1 MGIILCVG
9 KSFFDFLMY
18 VELCCSG
25 YCEGVQR
32 KRGASCLEVL
42 QGDLRRLCHRA
53 FKAQV
58 RVLQFLVALGCDSK
72 LGLTVVLVF
81 SP

>member
-1 MGIILCVG
+1 MLLWLLRGG
-9 KSFFDFLMY
+9 TEEERGFLPGG
-18 VELCCSG
+18 S
-25 YCEGVQR
+25 
-32 KRGASCLEVL
+32 S
-42 QGDLRRLCHRA
+42 RRPEKIEFKLCHRA

-72 LGLTVVLVF
+72 LELTVVLDF